1 MKNVLELFAKCKA
14 VIMDVDG
21 VLTDGSLLVNED
33 GKELRVMNIRDGY
46 AIQLAAKSGI
56 ELCVISGG
64 NSEGVETRLKRLGV
78 QSIFMKAVNK
88 KDIYEKWMKEKKFQ
102 SSEILFIG
110 DDMPDLEL
118 MQHAGIKCCP
128 ADAIHEL
135 KEICNY
141 ISPFAGGRG
150 CVRDIL
156 EKILKLNGKWI

>member
-64 NSEGVETRLKRLGV
+64 SSEGVETRLKRLGV